1 MPSAPP
7 FTRESNLRR
16 LLEEMRF
23 PGGIAASGPTSA
35 FGGLLFTRDSC
46 RMLLDTLHLY
56 PAMAREVLGLLPQTQ
71 GVRVDP
77 ATEEQPDRMAHVT
90 FREVVAGRTMAAGR
104 IAEARR
110 WARRW
115 GVPYRRG
122 YTVYNSTDGAPLYLI
137 TLAAYCDRWG
147 ADILGDRFRHR
158 PTGGWRTIADAGAR
172 CAAWITRRIG
182 ASERAG
188 VGLLEAANTNPRQ
201 TSWSAVMR
209 DGYHA
214 YFHPVGGGLPV
225 ARSRPI
231 AYLEA
236 QALAYDALRAAAR
249 LLPGHPDRGLW
260 DDVAGRLPGRTVEH
274 LWLAEDRFF
283 AAALDRDDAGRPRP
297 VRLRSSAAFEVLD
310 SGLLDPLAQRRA
322 IVEALVEKLY
332 SPAFMTAVGP
342 RMRSLRQARYEG
354 DFYAYQGSG
363 TVWGVT
369 NGIVCRGLERAGLH
383 PLADDLGRRR
393 FLAGLDATGAAVE
406 MWFVERDTGAV
417 VWDPRLPA
425 PARRIA
431 ASSLPQPDQGWTASA
446 ALRLVTA
453 SEPGRGPSDAWA
465 AGVCRRA
472 LGARLDLSA
481 TDDPARE
488 PLAVDRERGRELASR
503 IRGLVA
509 A

>member
-1 MPSAPP
+1 MDSDRT

-16 LLEEMRF
+16 LLHDMRF
-23 PGGIAASGPTSA
+23 PGGIAASGPSSA

-71 GVRVDP
+71 GARLDA

-90 FREVVAGRTMAAGR
+90 FREVVAGRTMAAER
-104 IAEARR
+104 IADARR

-147 ADILGDRFRHR
+147 SDILGDRFRHR
-158 PTGGWRTIADAGAR
+158 PSGGWRTVADAGAR
-172 CAAWITRRIG
+172 CAGWITRRIQ

-209 DGYHA
+209 DGFHA
-214 YFHPVGGGLPV
+214 YFHPVGGGVPV

-249 LLPGHPDRGLW
+249 LLPGHRDRGLW
-260 DDVAGRLPGRTVEH
+260 EDVAGRLPGRTVEH
-274 LWLAEDRFF
+274 MWLADDGFF

-297 VRLRSSAAFEVLD
+297 VRLRSSAAFELLD
-310 SGLLDPLAQRRA
+310 SGLLEPLAQRRA
-322 IVEALVEKLY
+322 IVEALVERLY

-369 NGIVCRGLERAGLH
+369 NGIICRGLERFGLH

-417 VWDPRLPA
+417 VWNPRLPE
-425 PARRIA
+425 PARHIA

-446 ALRLVTA
+446 ALRLMTA
-453 SEPGRGPSDAWA
+453 AQPGRGPSDAWA
-465 AGVCRRA
+465 AAVCRRA
-472 LGARLDLSA
+472 LGTRLDLSA
-481 TDDPARE
+481 ADEPPRE
-488 PLAVDRERGRELASR
+488 PLAVDRERGRELAAR
-503 IRGLVA
+503 KRRLVA